1 MARYSALKATEVEE
15 YDSDGVERGYM
26 AARDFLMTNE
36 RKMIEVSKE
45 TYDKLFSLANTLKKI
60 LKKPVSIDALLK
72 VLLVIDNTDGVL
84 VGLSEYL
91 REESI
96 DKGMKE

>member
-1 MARYSALKATEVEE
+1 MARYLTLKTTEAEE
-15 YDSDGVERGYM
+15 YDSEGVERAYM
-26 AARDFLMTNE
+26 AARNFLMTSE

-45 TYDKLFSLANTLKKI
+45 TYDKLFSLADTLKKI